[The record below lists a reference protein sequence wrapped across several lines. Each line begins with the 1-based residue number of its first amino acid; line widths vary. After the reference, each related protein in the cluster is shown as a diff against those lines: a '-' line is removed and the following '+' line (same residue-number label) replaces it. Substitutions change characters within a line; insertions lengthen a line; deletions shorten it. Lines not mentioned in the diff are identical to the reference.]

1 MSTVI
6 AIRALRLPDMAGAA
20 QLLLAACP
28 HRADAPRSLTGN
40 GHRAQRSHWSAF
52 LPQAGNLV
60 AYASLWRVSRDKF
73 RFDRS
78 SIRRAVTAF
87 EILLTD
93 AHGRG
98 GGDVLRWKLPVPGP
112 VPTQPR
118 PDPRSGPRRCGK
130 PCVRGTRSSVEFLL
144 EPAASG
150 ATQEQLL
157 GSIRTSRRMAWR
169 RRFRYAADVLK
180 GEHVWDLKTTG

>member
-98 GGDVLRWKLPVPGP
+98 GGDVLRWKLPVP
-112 VPTQPR
+112 
-118 PDPRSGPRRCGK
+118 DPFRHNHVQIRALVHAGAANRASAGRGRASSSSSNRRRA
-130 PCVRGTRSSVEFLL
+130 VRRRSSFSAVSA
-144 EPAASG
+144 PHAG
-150 ATQEQLL
+150 WL
-157 GSIRTSRRMAWR
+157 GGGVFGMPQTC
-169 RRFRYAADVLK
+169 
-180 GEHVWDLKTTG
+180 